1 MGYCCC
7 PLKSTVSTFL
17 SGRLH
22 FALLVVVLHEPG
34 PDRRQ
39 DDFLETG
46 RTQLHPVL
54 PNCRAGHAEKPEA
67 RSEGRGGQEGRR
79 HDQDEEVDRRQTR
92 GCQRLRRLCEPSA
105 KSVRLTHREPGPSD
119 SPRWLWRHSGGGRSD
134 VDCEVVILNIRASCK
149 YTY

>member
-1 MGYCCC
+1 MG
-7 PLKSTVSTFL
+7 LFKSTVSPFL
-17 SGRLH
+17 ADFTLQ
-22 FALLVVVLHEPG
+22 FTLLVVVLHERG

-54 PNCRAGHAEKPEA
+54 SDCRAGRAKKSEA

-79 HDQDEEVDRRQTR
+79 HDQDEEVDRRKAR
-92 GCQRLRRLCEPSA
+92 GICEA
-105 KSVRLTHREPGPSD
+105 LNVRLTHREPGLSD
-119 SPRWLWRHSGGGRSD
+119 SPQWLRWHSGGGRSD

-149 YTY
+149 YTF

>member
-1 MGYCCC
+1 MGCF
-7 PLKSTVSTFL
+7 TV

-22 FALLVVVLHEPG
+22 FTLLVVVLHEPE

-54 PNCRAGHAEKPEA
+54 PNCRAGRAEKPEA

-92 GCQRLRRLCEPSA
+92 GLCEPSA
-105 KSVRLTHREPGPSD
+105 KSVRLTHREPEPP
-119 SPRWLWRHSGGGRSD
+119 PRLDGTLAAT
-134 VDCEVVILNIRASCK
+134 EA
-149 YTY
+149 T

>member
-54 PNCRAGHAEKPEA
+54 SDCRAGRAEK
-67 RSEGRGGQEGRR
+67 SEGRGGQEGRR

-92 GCQRLRRLCEPSA
+92 GICEA
-105 KSVRLTHREPGPSD
+105 LNVRLTHREPGPSD
-119 SPRWLWRHSGGGRSD
+119 SPQWLRWHSGGGRSE

-149 YTY
+149 YTF